1 MEVFW
6 FDRVNFRRW
15 PSGRGGRR
23 GSFFD
28 NVVYLLYRG
37 VFGGE
42 FGVFIE
48 LGVESLFFL
57 PNTLVDFLLDK
68 FIHIRVGEARFVGD
82 GLGGSFSDGGDFFGV
97 IRGFRNLVSFL
108 FAEFEVV

>member
-1 MEVFW
+1 MGAGVVFLIMLRIYCIEVCLE
-6 FDRVNFRRW
+6 V
-15 PSGRGGRR
+15 S
-23 GSFFD
+23 
-28 NVVYLLYRG
+28 L
-37 VFGGE
+37 E
-42 FGVFIE
+42 FFIE
-48 LGVESLFFL
+48 LGVESLFFS